1 MRSVFRDFTD
11 EFFQILTYPKEQWN
25 VFWQKYKQSIDVI
38 EPLMKKQGLSDEEVI
53 NIFRK
58 MGRKELDKAYW
69 YRQEIIREFK
79 SEIIAELTKNP
90 DKLQVNRGDYA
101 VYLVCFLGQKPYE
114 FLDSFKGTVIAVD
127 FLYIYLNKD
136 RINPKDLVVE
146 AILNFVSTVPQNTK
160 KADFWVL
167 YDKILTIVTNS
178 NYKTKEEVMQR
189 IVELLSERI
198 DYYNWV
204 GFYLVDNK
212 DKGLLTLGPFVG
224 EPTEHEKIK
233 FGQGICGQAASSK
246 KTFIVGDVTKE
257 ENYLSCSPKTK
268 SEIVVPIFDKKGNI
282 VGEIDIDSHQKD
294 AFDQDDKLFLEEIAR
309 LITDRFY

>member
-79 SEIIAELTKNP
+79 SEIIGELTKNP

-136 RINPKDLVVE
+136 RINPKDLV
-146 AILNFVSTVPQNTK
+146 
-160 KADFWVL
+160 
-167 YDKILTIVTNS
+167 
-178 NYKTKEEVMQR
+178 
-189 IVELLSERI
+189 
-198 DYYNWV
+198 
-204 GFYLVDNK
+204 
-212 DKGLLTLGPFVG
+212 
-224 EPTEHEKIK
+224 
-233 FGQGICGQAASSK
+233 
-246 KTFIVGDVTKE
+246 
-257 ENYLSCSPKTK
+257 
-268 SEIVVPIFDKKGNI
+268 
-282 VGEIDIDSHQKD
+282 
-294 AFDQDDKLFLEEIAR
+294 
-309 LITDRFY
+309 

>member
-25 VFWQKYKQSIDVI
+25 VFWQKYKLSKDFI
-38 EPLMKKQGLSDEEVI
+38 EPLMKKQGLTDEQVV
-53 NIFRK
+53 NMLKK

-69 YRQEIIREFK
+69 YKQDIMREFK
-79 SEIIAELTKNP
+79 SKIIGELTKNP

-101 VYLVCFLGQKPYE
+101 VYLTCFLGQKPYE
-114 FLDSFKGTVIAVD
+114 FVDSFKGTVIAVD

-136 RINPKDLVVE
+136 IVDPKDLVIE
-146 AILNFVSTVPQNTK
+146 AILDFVTTIPQNKK

-167 YDKILTIVTNS
+167 YDKIQTIITN
-178 NYKTKEEVMQR
+178 NDYKTKEEVMQK

-198 DYYNWV
+198 NYYNWV

-212 DKGLLTLGPFVG
+212 ELDSLILGPYVG
-224 EPTEHEKIK
+224 EPTEHKTIK
-233 FGQGICGQAASSK
+233 FGQGICGQAASAK
-246 KTFIVGDVTKE
+246 TTFIVEDVTKE
-257 ENYLSCSPKTK
+257 ENYLSCSPKTQ

-282 VGEIDIDSHQKD
+282 VGEIDIDSHQKE
-294 AFDQDDKLFLEEIAR
+294 AFNQDDKSFLEEIAK